1 MKGTHH
7 LIALKQNKQR
17 KARKMGNQESFVCP
31 ICGNSD
37 MRYIGTRK
45 GKAYCRKCIT
55 FRGQEPT
62 RDYIQNNDSEYTL
75 SYELSEDQ
83 KRLSRQLVEN
93 YINGIDSLVHA
104 VTGAGKTEIILNV
117 ISYAIYCG
125 QKVGFVVPRRDV
137 IKELYLRFKS
147 IFINNKIVAVY
158 GGHTSILEADLVC
171 LTSHQLFRY
180 EKYFDLLIL
189 DEIDAFPYNGNDV
202 LEAFFKRA
210 VRGHYIMMSATPSK
224 ELVEQFKSE
233 SKKILKLNTRFHGHP
248 LPVPTIQISRG
259 IMQYYHL
266 VRVLRGFYAQN
277 KPVFIFTPTIDVCE
291 QTYNVLRLLFKNAQ
305 FVHSKCEDRSERIE
319 AFRKGQLKAL
329 VTTAVLERG
338 VTVKNLQVIVFKSD
352 HAIYTSQALIQI
364 SGRAGRKKDAPDG
377 EVIFIGSKKTKEMVE
392 CIDEIESANESL
404 QTMLRKH

>member
-1 MKGTHH
+1 MD
-7 LIALKQNKQR
+7 KQ
-17 KARKMGNQESFVCP
+17 SFFTCP
-31 ICGNSD
+31 ICGNKD
-37 MRYIGTRK
+37 QRYIGMRA
-45 GKAYCRKCIT
+45 GKPYCRKCIS

-62 RDYIQNNDSEYTL
+62 RDYVQNNNSEYTL

-83 KRLSRQLVEN
+83 KRLSKQLVDN

-125 QKVGFVVPRRDV
+125 HKVGFVVPRRDV
-137 IKELYLRFKS
+137 IKELFLRFKS
-147 IFINNKIVAVY
+147 IFTNNRIVVVY

-224 ELVEQFKSE
+224 EVVEQFKNEGKS
-233 SKKILKLNTRFHGHP
+233 ILKLNTRFHGHP
-248 LPVPTIQISRG
+248 LPVPHIQICHG

-277 KPVFIFTPTIDVCE
+277 KPVFVFTPTIDVCE
-291 QTYNVLRLLFKNAQ
+291 QTYNVLRLLFKNLQ

-319 AFRKGQLKAL
+319 TFRKGQTKAL

-352 HAIYTSQALIQI
+352 HPIYTSQALIQI

-392 CIDEIESANESL
+392 CINEIESANESL
-404 QTMLRKH
+404 QTMFRKH